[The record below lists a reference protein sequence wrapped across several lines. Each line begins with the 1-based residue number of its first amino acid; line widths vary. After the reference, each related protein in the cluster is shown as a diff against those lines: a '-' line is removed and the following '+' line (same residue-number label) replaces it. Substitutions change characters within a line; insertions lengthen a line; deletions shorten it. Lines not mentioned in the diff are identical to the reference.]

1 MKNSKRILGVLLL
14 LVFSVFV
21 GKTVNAATLDNEKL
35 EKSKSK
41 TATAL
46 DENYESRITISLPSK
61 EEELVSDVVFVLDYS
76 SCSEETA
83 AAMIEMLS
91 ELNNSIKTTNASIK
105 VGVIIFRGYAVKA
118 FDLATYNDEAIEELR
133 ENVSKIPEELQLKS
147 GKGSNL
153 PAGILAAKQMLLAD
167 TSVANN
173 RKYAIVISDGA
184 TYLFTKNNEYNKGY
198 TRITGNGGGGSLYEW
213 DEKYNPITST
223 GERKYPS
230 LTNGI
235 PENWDSFLS
244 NIEKNNAEYEKYD
257 KVYYRDNM
265 DYVNNLVP
273 LDGIITNEVSFMQS
287 AKFYHDLE
295 NAGINTYFIQSNV
308 AGEGDKKYEVID
320 SFVKYLQKNKS
331 VDFNV
336 IQKDIE
342 YLVDSGSK
350 VVDYIGKGKDNFGS
364 DYDFEVVDG
373 TFTLTI
379 NGEALN
385 LVKVDTK
392 DNATSTYAV
401 FNANNEVIY
410 LVNYYAGENERV
422 ELEIYVPIS
431 NFARVE
437 LSFTEK
443 LINPDTKN
451 AGKHEVDT
459 NEDATIT
466 IISTDQSTKE
476 EKFEKPKVDYTIGKV
491 IAHYVDSEGNVLGE
505 DIITTQR
512 VGKTYN
518 TEKLSFKGYEFLN
531 VIGEESGKY
540 IDGTI
545 EVTYVYKNA
554 IGDIDVPDEEPIE
567 PPHTAAEVT
576 TSNIIM
582 YFEEDKKRR

>member
-235 PENWDSFLS
+235 PENWDSFLN

-265 DYVNNLVP
+265 DCVNNLVP

-320 SFVKYLQKNKS
+320 SFVKYLQKNKF

-336 IQKDIE
+336 IQKDIK

-545 EVTYVYKNA
+545 EVTYIYTNA
-554 IGDIDVPDEEPIE
+554 IGDIVVPDEKPIE
-567 PPHTAAEVT
+567 PPHTDAEVT

-582 YFEEDKKRR
+582 YFEEDKKRK

>member
-491 IAHYVDSEGNVLGE
+491 ITHYVDSEGNVLGE

-545 EVTYVYKNA
+545 EVTYVYTNA

>member
-265 DYVNNLVP
+265 DCVNNLVP

-331 VDFNV
+331 VDFKV
-336 IQKDIE
+336 IQKDIK

-385 LVKVDTK
+385 LIKVDTK

-476 EKFEKPKVDYTIGKV
+476 EKFEKPKVNYTIGKV
-491 IAHYVDSEGNVLGE
+491 IAHYVDSEGKVLGE

-518 TEKLSFKGYEFLN
+518 TEKLSFEGYEFLN

-545 EVTYVYKNA
+545 EVTYVYTNA

-567 PPHTAAEVT
+567 PPHTDAEVT

>member
-545 EVTYVYKNA
+545 EVTYVYTNA

-582 YFEEDKKRR
+582 YFEEDKKRK

>member
-1 MKNSKRILGVLLL
+1 MKRVLI
-14 LVFSVFV
+14 VDDASFM
-21 GKTVNAATLDNEKL
+21 
-35 EKSKSK
+35 
-41 TATAL
+41 
-46 DENYESRITISLPSK
+46 R
-61 EEELVSDVVFVLDYS
+61 
-76 SCSEETA
+76 
-83 AAMIEMLS
+83 M
-91 ELNNSIKTTNASIK
+91 SIKNM
-105 VGVIIFRGYAVKA
+105 
-118 FDLATYNDEAIEELR
+118 LAN
-133 ENVSKIPEELQLKS
+133 
-147 GKGSNL
+147 
-153 PAGILAAKQMLLAD
+153 
-167 TSVANN
+167 
-173 RKYAIVISDGA
+173 
-184 TYLFTKNNEYNKGY
+184 
-198 TRITGNGGGGSLYEW
+198 
-213 DEKYNPITST
+213 
-223 GERKYPS
+223 
-230 LTNGI
+230 
-235 PENWDSFLS
+235 
-244 NIEKNNAEYEKYD
+244 
-257 KVYYRDNM
+257 
-265 DYVNNLVP
+265 
-273 LDGIITNEVSFMQS
+273 
-287 AKFYHDLE
+287 
-295 NAGINTYFIQSNV
+295 
-308 AGEGDKKYEVID
+308 
-320 SFVKYLQKNKS
+320 
-331 VDFNV
+331 
-336 IQKDIE
+336 
-342 YLVDSGSK
+342 
-350 VVDYIGKGKDNFGS
+350 
-364 DYDFEVVDG
+364 YDFEVVDG

-545 EVTYVYKNA
+545 EVTYVYTNA

>member
-392 DNATSTYAV
+392 DNATSTHAV

-545 EVTYVYKNA
+545 EVTYVYTNA

>member
-265 DYVNNLVP
+265 DCVNNLVP

-336 IQKDIE
+336 IQKDIK

-476 EKFEKPKVDYTIGKV
+476 EN
-491 IAHYVDSEGNVLGE
+491 S
-505 DIITTQR
+505 
-512 VGKTYN
+512 
-518 TEKLSFKGYEFLN
+518 
-531 VIGEESGKY
+531 
-540 IDGTI
+540 
-545 EVTYVYKNA
+545 KNQ
-554 IGDIDVPDEEPIE
+554 
-567 PPHTAAEVT
+567 
-576 TSNIIM
+576 
-582 YFEEDKKRR
+582 K

>member
-443 LINPDTKN
+443 LIN

-545 EVTYVYKNA
+545 EVTYVYTNA

>member
-1 MKNSKRILGVLLL
+1 MKNSKRILGILLL
-14 LVFSVFV
+14 LVFSVFI
-21 GKTVNAATLDNEKL
+21 GKTVNAATLDTDKL

-76 SCSEETA
+76 SCSKETA

-118 FDLATYNDEAIEELR
+118 FDLATYNDEAIEKLR
-133 ENVSKIPEELQLKS
+133 ESVSEIPAELQLTS

-167 TSVANN
+167 TGANN

-184 TYLFTKNNEYNKGY
+184 TYLFTKNDEYNKGY
-198 TRITGNGGGGSLYEW
+198 TRITGPGGGGSLYEW
-213 DEKYNPITST
+213 DEKYNPMTST

-230 LTNGI
+230 LTNGV

-244 NIEKNNAEYEKYD
+244 DIEKNNASYEQYD
-257 KVYYRDNM
+257 KFYDRNNM
-265 DYVNNLVP
+265 DYKNNLVP
-273 LDGIITNEVSFMQS
+273 LDGIINVELSFMQS
-287 AKFYHDLE
+287 AKFYHELE
-295 NAGINTYFIQSNV
+295 EAGINTYFIQSDV

-320 SFVKYLQKNKS
+320 SFVKYMQKNKT

-336 IQKDIE
+336 IKKDIE
-342 YLVDSGSK
+342 YLVDAGSK

-364 DYDFEVVDG
+364 FYDFDVVDG
-373 TFTLTI
+373 TFTLSI
-379 NGEALN
+379 NGEFLD
-385 LVKVDTK
+385 LVKTLTMEG
-392 DNATSTYAV
+392 ATSTYAV
-401 FNANNEVIY
+401 FGANNEPIY
-410 LVNYYAGENERV
+410 LVNYFAGENERV
-422 ELEIYVPIS
+422 ELEIYVPVS

-437 LSFTEK
+437 LSFIER
-443 LINPDTKN
+443 LINPDTKTD
-451 AGKHEVDT
+451 GKHVVDT

-466 IISTDQSTKE
+466 IISTDQSVKE
-476 EKFEKPKVDYTIGKV
+476 ENFEKPKVDYTIGKV
-491 IAHYVDSEGNVLGE
+491 IAHYVDSDGNILGE
-505 DIITTQR
+505 DIITTER
-512 VGKTYN
+512 VGKTYS
-518 TEKLSFKGYEFLN
+518 TEKLTFEGYEFLK

-545 EVTYVYKNA
+545 EVTYVYQNGT
-554 IGDIDVPDEEPIE
+554 GDVIDEPDEPIE
-567 PPHTAAEVT
+567 PPHTDAEIT
-576 TSNIIM
+576 YTNIIM
-582 YFEEDKKRR
+582 YIEEDKKRK

>member
-167 TSVANN
+167 TNVANN

-336 IQKDIE
+336 IQKDIK

-379 NGEALN
+379 NGETLN

-545 EVTYVYKNA
+545 EVTYVYTNA

>member
-336 IQKDIE
+336 IQKDIK

-491 IAHYVDSEGNVLGE
+491 ITHYVDSEGNVLGE

-545 EVTYVYKNA
+545 EVTYVYTNA

>member
-1 MKNSKRILGVLLL
+1 MKNSKRILGILLL
-14 LVFSVFV
+14 LVFSVFIS
-21 GKTVNAATLDNEKL
+21 KTVSAATLDTDKL

-76 SCSEETA
+76 SCSKETA

-118 FDLATYNDEAIEELR
+118 FDLATYNDEAIEKLR
-133 ENVSKIPEELQLKS
+133 ESVSEIPAELQLTS

-167 TSVANN
+167 TGVANN

-184 TYLFTKNNEYNKGY
+184 TYLFTKNDEYNKGY
-198 TRITGNGGGGSLYEW
+198 TRITGAGGGGSLYEW

-230 LTNGI
+230 LTNGV
-235 PENWDSFLS
+235 PENWDSFLTV
-244 NIEKNNAEYEKYD
+244 IEKNNASYEQYD
-257 KVYYRDNM
+257 KFYDRNNM
-265 DYVNNLVP
+265 DYKNNLVP
-273 LDGIITNEVSFMQS
+273 LDGIINVELSFMQS

-295 NAGINTYFIQSNV
+295 NAGINTYFIQSDV

-320 SFVKYLQKNKS
+320 SFVKYMQKNKT

-342 YLVDSGSK
+342 YLVDAGSK

-364 DYDFEVVDG
+364 FYDFDVVDG
-373 TFTLTI
+373 TFTLSI
-379 NGEALN
+379 NGEFLD
-385 LVKVDTK
+385 LVKTITMEG
-392 DNATSTYAV
+392 ATSTYAV
-401 FNANNEVIY
+401 FGANNEPIY
-410 LVNYYAGENERV
+410 LVNYFAGENERV
-422 ELEIYVPIS
+422 ELEIYVPVS

-437 LSFTEK
+437 LSFIER
-443 LINPDTKN
+443 LINPDTKTD
-451 AGKHEVDT
+451 GKHVVDT

-466 IISTDQSTKE
+466 IISTDQSVKE

-491 IAHYVDSEGNVLGE
+491 ITHYVDSDGNILGE
-505 DIITTQR
+505 DIITTER
-512 VGKTYN
+512 VGKTYS
-518 TEKLSFKGYEFLN
+518 TEKLTFEGYEFLK
-531 VIGEESGKY
+531 VIGEENGKY
-540 IDGTI
+540 VDGTI
-545 EVTYVYKNA
+545 EVTYVYQNGT
-554 IGDIDVPDEEPIE
+554 GDVIDEPEEPIE
-567 PPHTAAEVT
+567 PPHTDAEIT
-576 TSNIIM
+576 YSNIIM
-582 YFEEDKKRR
+582 YIEEDKKRK

>member
-308 AGEGDKKYEVID
+308 AGEEDKKYEVID

-336 IQKDIE
+336 IQKDIK

-491 IAHYVDSEGNVLGE
+491 ITHYVDSEGNVLGE

-545 EVTYVYKNA
+545 EVTYVYTNA